1 MRNFEWKKLALAL
14 LSGTI
19 LFQTPG
25 CTETAAVVTAVSSAL
40 TAGGLLYLV
49 NRVID

>member
-1 MRNFEWKKLALAL
+1 MKVLSVAIIALAL

-25 CTETAAVVTAVSSAL
+25 CTETAAVVTALSSAL
-40 TAGGLLYLV
+40 TAGGVLYLV
-49 NRVID
+49 RRVID